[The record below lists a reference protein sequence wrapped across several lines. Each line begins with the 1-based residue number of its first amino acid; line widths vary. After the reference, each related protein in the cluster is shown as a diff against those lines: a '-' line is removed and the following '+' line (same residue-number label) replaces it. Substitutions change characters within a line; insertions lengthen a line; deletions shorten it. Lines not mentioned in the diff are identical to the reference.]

1 MIKRKNSMG
10 PFHRKKVGRKE
21 AVSKTKELV
30 HSCGSKHFWLVTIPL
45 GLGPFVMDELR
56 KRNCRLLNNSLEAEE
71 ISFTIAPQSH
81 RELLSIRT
89 ATSLFRCI
97 HLPIDRPRG
106 ITSYEYRDQLK
117 LLFEDLFS
125 LTPVKLFHALR
136 LEGAGNDSPTFRRLG
151 EFFSQMT
158 GIDYSPDKTEADLVI
173 RIRPS
178 PHGRGWEILVR
189 ATPRPLSTRSWR
201 VVNFRGAVSAPIA
214 AAMLE
219 VAQPKQNETVLNIPC
234 GSGTILAEL
243 CEKKTFQQAIG
254 VDLSDEA
261 LRAAVANLQRWR
273 SAKNLK
279 LAKGDLSALPIP
291 DSCASVI
298 LSDPPWGEGLGSRE
312 QARRMYPMMLKEM
325 HRVLTERGRLVILS
339 QDERAL
345 HEIASSLFER
355 ERSVRVYQGGFR
367 PQIILYRK
375 RASSQVQTAA

>member
-1 MIKRKNSMG
+1 
-10 PFHRKKVGRKE
+10 
-21 AVSKTKELV
+21 
-30 HSCGSKHFWLVTIPL
+30 
-45 GLGPFVMDELR
+45 
-56 KRNCRLLNNSLEAEE
+56 
-71 ISFTIAPQSH
+71 
-81 RELLSIRT
+81 
-89 ATSLFRCI
+89 
-97 HLPIDRPRG
+97 
-106 ITSYEYRDQLK
+106 
-117 LLFEDLFS
+117 
-125 LTPVKLFHALR
+125 
-136 LEGAGNDSPTFRRLG
+136 
-151 EFFSQMT
+151 
-158 GIDYSPDKTEADLVI
+158 
-173 RIRPS
+173 
-178 PHGRGWEILVR
+178 
-189 ATPRPLSTRSWR
+189 
-201 VVNFRGAVSAPIA
+201 
-214 AAMLE
+214 MLE

-355 ERSVRVYQGGFR
+355 ERSVRVYQGGFH
-367 PQIILYRK
+367 PHIILYRK
-375 RASSQVQTAA
+375 RASSQVPTAA